1 MGGGSHWARGGDVSC
16 AMRRAIMGVT
26 AKWSAPSTINS
37 APPTRRVAKRTPGD
51 MLHDRRR
58 EPRSENPPLRHHQIR
73 YPAQPRDRL
82 VRVGEWNAGDLA
94 RRQVNSQPHPPPR
107 EPVPPDP

>member
-1 MGGGSHWARGGDVSC
+1 
-16 AMRRAIMGVT
+16 MRRAIMGVT

-82 VRVGEWNAGDLA
+82 VRVGEWNAADLA
-94 RRQVNSQPHPPPR
+94 SRKGKPQRHRPQRERVAPDHPLAVPHLRPGAN
-107 EPVPPDP
+107 